1 MTYVILAGGGTG
13 GHLYPA
19 LALGAALQEGD
30 SDLRVHYV
38 GARRGVEADVL
49 PGHGVPHTL
58 LPLQPMQRDRIWRNW
73 RLLPA
78 MAGTAVGLR
87 RLFRSLRPALVV
99 GTGGYASGP
108 ACLWGVL
115 TDVPIAVQEQ
125 NSYPGFTTRLLSR
138 WARQVHL
145 GFPEAG
151 AALRPGKRTEVLA
164 LGNPIRPPD
173 ASLDRSECRRRFGL
187 RTDAVVLLAV
197 GGSQG
202 SRALNDALLSALER
216 VARGELPAP
225 PAQLEILWATGPSH
239 IETVEA
245 RLAPLGFSWVKA
257 HGYIDAMPAA
267 LAAADIAVSRAGA
280 MATAELLAWGRP
292 MLLVPL
298 PTAAADHQ
306 THNARALQEAG
317 AAVMLVEQQL
327 TPESLWSEVLSLAG
341 DDERRARMTAA
352 ARSRARPNAAR
363 DIADHLRSLIV
374 AS

>member
-1 MTYVILAGGGTG
+1 MTYVIMAGGGTG

-19 LALGAALQEGD
+19 LALGAALEERD
-30 SDLRVHYV
+30 PELRVHYV
-38 GARRGVEADVL
+38 GARRGVEAHVL
-49 PGHGVPHTL
+49 PAHGLPHTL
-58 LPLQPMQRDRIWRNW
+58 LPLQPIQRDRVWRNW
-73 RLLPA
+73 RLAPA
-78 MAGTAVGLR
+78 MAATWVGLM
-87 RLFRSLRPALVV
+87 RLFLRLRPSLVV

-115 TDVPIAVQEQ
+115 TAVPIAVQEQ
-125 NSYPGFTTRLLSR
+125 NSSPGFTTRLLSR

-151 AALRPGKRTEVLA
+151 AQLRPGARTEVLA

-173 ASLDRSECRRRFGL
+173 PSLDRAECRRRFGL
-187 RTDAVVLLAV
+187 GADSVVLLVV

-202 SRALNDALLSALER
+202 SRALNEALLGALER
-216 VARGELPAP
+216 VARAELAAP
-225 PAQLEILWATGPSH
+225 PAGVEILWATGPTH
-239 IETVEA
+239 IEGVQA
-245 RLAPLGFSWVKA
+245 RLARLGFDWVRA

-267 LAAADIAVSRAGA
+267 LAAADVAVSRAGA

-306 THNARALQEAG
+306 TFNARVLEQAG
-317 AAVMLVEQQL
+317 AAVMLVERDL
-327 TPESLWSEVLSLAG
+327 TPARLWTEVLSLAG
-341 DDERRARMTAA
+341 DDERRGRMIAA
-352 ARSRARPNAAR
+352 ARGRARPNAAR
-363 DIADHLRSLIV
+363 EIADRLHSLVV